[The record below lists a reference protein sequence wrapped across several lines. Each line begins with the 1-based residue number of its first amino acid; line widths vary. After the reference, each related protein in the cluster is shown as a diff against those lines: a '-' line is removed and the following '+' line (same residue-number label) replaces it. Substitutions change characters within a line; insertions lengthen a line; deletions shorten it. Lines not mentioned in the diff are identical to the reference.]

1 MIFMWVLLAICIGI
15 IIYFLVKKPK
25 ETIKYIE
32 RDIDAEKKAQ
42 FEAKYRQKEAELNN
56 FIEEKRKE
64 KMGELEKQYSE
75 LIAKHRDRESIL
87 TAEFEIKKQNMIKGF
102 EEEVELRKKRNKELK
117 EKLVEWI
124 KTEESKAAEEVNEI
138 KNFIESWKSKQ
149 DAVVESFKKLDEL
162 KNAESFYR
170 IVLSPEEREE
180 LIELNKAIKKLRNP
194 LPFRKAVYSIYYQ
207 PKINEL
213 VLRVVGSG
221 KVSGVYKITHIE
233 SGKVYIGQS
242 VNIGNRWKQH
252 ARRGAGAE
260 SLTANKLYPAML
272 EYGLESFQFE
282 IVEIGNEDSNL
293 NEMEK
298 YWQDYFQAKEFGYSM
313 K

>member
-1 MIFMWVLLAICIGI
+1 ML
-15 IIYFLVKKPK
+15 
-25 ETIKYIE
+25 
-32 RDIDAEKKAQ
+32 
-42 FEAKYRQKEAELNN
+42 
-56 FIEEKRKE
+56 
-64 KMGELEKQYSE
+64 
-75 LIAKHRDRESIL
+75 
-87 TAEFEIKKQNMIKGF
+87 
-102 EEEVELRKKRNKELK
+102 
-117 EKLVEWI
+117 
-124 KTEESKAAEEVNEI
+124 
-138 KNFIESWKSKQ
+138 
-149 DAVVESFKKLDEL
+149 
-162 KNAESFYR
+162 
-170 IVLSPEEREE
+170 
-180 LIELNKAIKKLRNP
+180 ELNKAIKKLRNP

-221 KVSGVYKITHIE
+221 RVSGVYKITHIE

>member
-180 LIELNKAIKKLRNP
+180 LLELNKAIKKLRNP

-213 VLRVVGSG
+213 VLRVVGSER
-221 KVSGVYKITHIE
+221 VSGVYKITHIE

>member
-180 LIELNKAIKKLRNP
+180 LLELNKAIKKLRNP

-221 KVSGVYKITHIE
+221 RVSGVYKITHIE